1 MSGKFRYFV
10 LFAVLIIVG
19 ASIFFTNRI
28 SNKLADEERKKMELW
43 TEAMQRFNY
52 IGEND
57 NTNFEL
63 IWKIIENNTNIPVI
77 IADKDGNII
86 NALNISKIK
95 DDTTIFYA
103 KKIASFK
110 NANEPIELKISDE
123 ETQFI
128 YYDNSLLLKQLD
140 YFPYVQL
147 SIITIFLIICFW
159 AFTTDKKSEQNRIWV
174 GLSKETAHQLG
185 TPISSLLAW
194 EEILKNSNTD
204 TKIISEMGKDIERLR
219 TIADRF
225 SKVGSQPVLK
235 DENIKVVLENSV
247 NYMKDRT
254 SQKVDYQLFVEK
266 EDIFTKINIPLFE
279 WVIENLCKNAVDAME
294 GCGKLTFN
302 VFEHGKNVIIDVSD
316 TGKGIEKKY
325 FKDIFRPGYTTK
337 QRGWGLGLSLAKRII
352 EEYHKGKIFV
362 KHSELGK
369 GTMFRIVLKNR

>member
-28 SNKLADEERKKMELW
+28 SSKLADEEHKKMELW
-43 TEAMQRFNY
+43 TEAMRRFNS

-57 NTNFEL
+57 DIEL
-63 IWKIIENNTNIPVI
+63 IFQIIKSNTIIPVI
-77 IADKDGNII
+77 IADKNNNVIDYRNI
-86 NALNISKIK
+86 NKIPT
-95 DDTTIFYA
+95 DTAAFLA
-103 KKIASFK
+103 KKITSFK
-110 NANEPIELKISDE
+110 SANTPIELKISE
-123 ETQFI
+123 EDTQFI

-147 SIITIFLIICFW
+147 SIIAIFLAICFW
-159 AFTTDKKSEQNRIWV
+159 AFTTDRKSEQNRIWV

-194 EEILKNSNTD
+194 EELLKNSNAD
-204 TKIISEMGKDIERLR
+204 NKIVGEMGKDIERLS

-235 DENIKVVLENSV
+235 DENIKVVLENSI
-247 NYMKDRT
+247 NYMRNRT
-254 SQKVDYQLFVEK
+254 SQKVDYQIFIKQENIFV
-266 EDIFTKINIPLFE
+266 KINIPLFE

-294 GCGKLTFN
+294 GNGKLVFN
-302 VFEHGKNVIIDVSD
+302 VSEHGKNVIIDISD
-316 TGKGIEKKY
+316 TGKGIEKKH
-325 FKDIFRPGYTTK
+325 FKDVFRPGYTTK

-352 EEYHKGKIFV
+352 EEYHKSKIFI
-362 KHSELGK
+362 KNSELGK
-369 GTMFRIVLKNR
+369 GTTFRIVLKK

>member
-1 MSGKFRYFV
+1 MNGKFRYFV

-19 ASIFFTNRI
+19 ASIFFTSRI
-28 SNKLADEERKKMELW
+28 SSKLADEERKRMELW
-43 TEAMQRFNY
+43 TEAMQRFNS

-57 NTNFEL
+57 DIEL
-63 IWKIIENNTNIPVI
+63 IFQIIKSNTIIPVI
-77 IADKDGNII
+77 IADKNNNVIDYRNI
-86 NALNISKIK
+86 NKIPN
-95 DDTTIFYA
+95 DTAAFLA
-103 KKIASFK
+103 KKILSFK
-110 NANEPIELKISDE
+110 NTNEPIDLKISDN

-147 SIITIFLIICFW
+147 SIIAIFLAICFW
-159 AFTTDKKSEQNRIWV
+159 AFATDQKSEKNRIWV

-194 EEILKNSNTD
+194 EELLKSSNAD
-204 TKIISEMGKDIERLR
+204 NKIISEMGKDIERLH

-235 DENIKVVLENSV
+235 DENIKVVLENSI
-247 NYMKDRT
+247 NYMKNRT
-254 SQKVDYQLFVEK
+254 SQKVDYQIFVRK
-266 EDIFTKINIPLFE
+266 ENIVAKINIPLFE

-294 GCGKLTFN
+294 GSGKLTFT
-302 VFEHGKNVIIDVSD
+302 VFEHNKNVVIEVSD
-316 TGKGIEKKY
+316 SGKGIEKRH
-325 FKDIFRPGYTTK
+325 FKNIFRPGYTTK

-352 EEYHKGKIFV
+352 EEYHKGKIYV

-369 GTMFRIVLKNR
+369 GTTFRIIL

>member
-1 MSGKFRYFV
+1 MNGKFRYFV

-19 ASIFFTNRI
+19 ASIFFTSRI
-28 SNKLADEERKKMELW
+28 SSKLADEERKRMELW
-43 TEAMQRFNY
+43 TEAMQRFNS

-57 NTNFEL
+57 DIEL
-63 IWKIIENNTNIPVI
+63 IFQIIKSNTIIPVI
-77 IADKDGNII
+77 IADKNNNVIDYRNI
-86 NALNISKIK
+86 NKIQN
-95 DDTTIFYA
+95 DTAAFLA
-103 KKIASFK
+103 KKILSFK
-110 NANEPIELKISDE
+110 NTNEPIDLKISDN

-147 SIITIFLIICFW
+147 SIIAIFLAICFW
-159 AFTTDKKSEQNRIWV
+159 AFATDQKSEKNRIWV

-194 EEILKNSNTD
+194 EELLKSSNAD
-204 TKIISEMGKDIERLR
+204 NKIISEMGKDIERLH

-235 DENIKVVLENSV
+235 DENIKVVLENSI
-247 NYMKDRT
+247 NYMKNRT
-254 SQKVDYQLFVEK
+254 SQKVDYQIFVRK
-266 EDIFTKINIPLFE
+266 ENIVAKINIPLFE

-294 GCGKLTFN
+294 GSGKLTFT
-302 VFEHGKNVIIDVSD
+302 VFEHNKNVVIEVSD
-316 TGKGIEKKY
+316 SGKGIEKRH
-325 FKDIFRPGYTTK
+325 FKNIFRPGYTTK

-352 EEYHKGKIFV
+352 EEYHKGKIYV

-369 GTMFRIVLKNR
+369 GTTFRIIL